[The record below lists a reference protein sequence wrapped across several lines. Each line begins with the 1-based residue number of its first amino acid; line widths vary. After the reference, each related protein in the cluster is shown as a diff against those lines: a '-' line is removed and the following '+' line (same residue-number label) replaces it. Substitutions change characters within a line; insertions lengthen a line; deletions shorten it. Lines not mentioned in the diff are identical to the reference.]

1 MGNTSLLFKL
11 FELLLLRMPLFLK
24 GALIIVYLLFE
35 RIGKLS
41 LEHMSPNQM
50 IANMTL
56 PSSSAKDST
65 RQINITELMMVSL
78 GMIAKASS
86 SLKLAK
92 NREIR
97 KANRFMG
104 TSMKANMMLNNL
116 HTISKSTTTACTL
129 KTTRTIPSSS
139 STKIKVP

>member
-41 LEHMSPNQM
+41 LEHLSPNQM

-65 RQINITELMMVSL
+65 RTELMMVSL

-139 STKIKVP
+139 STKMKAR